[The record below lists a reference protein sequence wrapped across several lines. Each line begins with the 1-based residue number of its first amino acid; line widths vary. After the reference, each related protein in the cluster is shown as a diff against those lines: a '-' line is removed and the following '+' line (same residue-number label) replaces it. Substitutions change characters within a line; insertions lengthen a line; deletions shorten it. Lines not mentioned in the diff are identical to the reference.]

1 MFYECV
7 PISKYCELFGES
19 TEAINKRLQRQFWQE
34 GVQVLKVEGSKER
47 WIDIREVNKWARKNK
62 INYQEV

>member
-7 PISKYCELFGES
+7 LISKYCELFGES

-34 GVQVLKVEGSKER
+34 SVQVLKVEGSKER
-47 WIDIREVNKWARKNK
+47 WIDIK
-62 INYQEV
+62 